1 MNELENRN
9 ERSGEVSALIATIER
24 AAINNTVD
32 IDKMNALLDMQER
45 VLNRNAAQAF
55 AADMAAMQAEMPRVF
70 KLASGHNTTYARLE
84 DINDALRP
92 TLQKFGFCVTF
103 RINQQGLESV
113 TVTAVCSHK
122 LGHSET
128 ASMTL
133 PLDKSGSKNAVQ
145 AIGSTVSY
153 GKRYAMC
160 ALLNI
165 STGDDTNG
173 AELGRSQS
181 KPEAPKIEQKR
192 TISDEGFSAAL
203 EKISNGELTAEKL
216 RANRS
221 LTDLQLSA
229 LMDFNGARR

>member
-1 MNELENRN
+1 MSNEITATQQHENAMI
-9 ERSGEVSALIATIER
+9 SVIER
-24 AAINNTVD
+24 VATDPNAD
-32 IDKMNALLDMQER
+32 IGKLEKMLDMQER
-45 VLNRNAAQAF
+45 VFNRNAAQSF

-181 KPEAPKIEQKR
+181 KPESPTLPKKKEQ
-192 TISDEGFSAAL
+192 ISDERLGAAVG
-203 EKISNGELTAEKL
+203 KILNGEYSADALISRFDLTEDQKL
-216 RANRS
+216 FIANQGIE
-221 LTDLQLSA
+221 L
-229 LMDFNGARR
+229 

>member
-1 MNELENRN
+1 MSNEITAVQQHENAMIR
-9 ERSGEVSALIATIER
+9 VIER
-24 AAINNTVD
+24 VATDPNAD
-32 IDKMNALLDMQER
+32 ISKLEKMLDMQER

-70 KLASGHNTTYARLE
+70 KLAAGHNTTYARLE

-113 TVTAVCSHK
+113 TITAVCSHK

-181 KPEAPKIEQKR
+181 KPEAPKLEQNP
-192 TISDEGFSAAL
+192 TISDAGFAAAL
-203 EKISNGELTAEKL
+203 DKIANGELSASKL
-216 RANRS
+216 KECRS
-221 LTDLQLSA
+221 LSDAQLAS
-229 LMDFNGARR
+229 LETLEESMQ

>member
-1 MNELENRN
+1 MSNEITAAQQHENAMI
-9 ERSGEVSALIATIER
+9 SVIER
-24 AAINNTVD
+24 VATDPNAD
-32 IDKMNALLDMQER
+32 IGKLEKMLDMQER
-45 VLNRNAAQAF
+45 VLNRNAAQSF

-70 KLASGHNTTYARLE
+70 KLAKSHNGNYARLE

-92 TLQKFGFCVTF
+92 ILQQFGFCVTF
-103 RINQQGLESV
+103 RINQQSIDVV

-133 PLDKSGSKNAVQ
+133 PLDKSGSKNGVQ

-181 KPEAPKIEQKR
+181 KPEAPRIEQKP
-192 TISDEGFSAAL
+192 TISDDGFSAAL
-203 EKISNGELTAEKL
+203 AKIANGELTAQKL
-216 RANRS
+216 QANRS
-221 LTDLQLSA
+221 LTDIQLAA
-229 LMDFNGARR
+229 LMDFDGARR

>member
-1 MNELENRN
+1 MSNEITATQQHENAMI
-9 ERSGEVSALIATIER
+9 SVIER
-24 AAINNTVD
+24 VATDPNAD
-32 IDKMNALLDMQER
+32 IGKLEKMLDMQER
-45 VLNRNAAQAF
+45 VLNRNAAQSF

-181 KPEAPKIEQKR
+181 KPEAPRIEQKP
-192 TISDEGFSAAL
+192 TISDDGFSAAL
-203 EKISNGELTAEKL
+203 AKIANGELTAQKL
-216 RANRS
+216 QANRS
-221 LTDLQLSA
+221 LTDIQLAA
-229 LMDFNGARR
+229 LMDFDGARR

>member
-1 MNELENRN
+1 MSNEITAAQQHEN
-9 ERSGEVSALIATIER
+9 ALISVIER
-24 AAINNTVD
+24 VASNPEAD
-32 IDKMNALLDMQER
+32 IAKLEKMLDMQER

-70 KLASGHNTTYARLE
+70 KLANSHNGSYARLE

-181 KPEAPKIEQKR
+181 KPEAPKNEQNP
-192 TISDEGFSAAL
+192 TISDAGFAAAL
-203 EKISNGELTAEKL
+203 EKIANGELTAEML
-216 RANRS
+216 QANRS

-229 LMDFNGARR
+229 LMDFDGARR

>member
-1 MNELENRN
+1 MSNEMTAVQQHENAMI
-9 ERSGEVSALIATIER
+9 SVIER
-24 AAINNTVD
+24 VATDPSAD
-32 IDKMNALLDMQER
+32 IAKLEKMLDMQER

-181 KPEAPKIEQKR
+181 KPESPALPMQK
-192 TISDEGFSAAL
+192 
-203 EKISNGELTAEKL
+203 EKISDDRLRNAIGKILTGEYSVDALVNRFELTGDQMSFVSSQGIEL
-216 RANRS
+216 
-221 LTDLQLSA
+221 
-229 LMDFNGARR
+229 